1 MVSERHKLFEKRL
14 TELGMFDEDSD
25 YDGMLGEAIMELS
38 DTFAKQGHS
47 GMSAAITVELFSQLM
62 QEYNDMDS
70 PMWKGQA
77 DGRG

>member
-70 PMWKGQA
+70 PMWEGQA
-77 DGRG
+77 DG

>member
-1 MVSERHKLFEKRL
+1 MVSQRHELFKKRL
-14 TELGMFDEDSD
+14 TKLGMFDDDSD
-25 YDGMLGEAIMELS
+25 YDGMIGTSILELS
-38 DTFAKQGHS
+38 EAFAKQGHS

-70 PMWKGQA
+70 PMWEGQD